1 MEKITMEELMSEVD
15 ISRWSWSW
23 LGDLFQQR
31 CMEPRRDDYPSVY
44 CRLVVLERTFVL
56 FGEIVEDLGNGHFV
70 VKFDAK
76 DIIIDEPSFFIED
89 ADLGIITDAEGRTF
103 QVTDWN
109 DEHFVYCEVEKT
121 DDGIIPVDTQFSF

>member
-1 MEKITMEELMSEVD
+1 MEKITMEELMSEID
-15 ISRWSWSW
+15 ISGWKWSW
-23 LGDLFQQR
+23 LGDL
-31 CMEPRRDDYPSVY
+31 
-44 CRLVVLERTFVL
+44 
-56 FGEIVEDLGNGHFV
+56 EIVEDLGNGHFV

-89 ADLGIITDAEGRTF
+89 ADLGIITDAEGRMF

>member
-1 MEKITMEELMSEVD
+1 MEKITMNELMSEVD
-15 ISRWSWSW
+15 ISGWKWSW
-23 LGDLFQQR
+23 LGDL
-31 CMEPRRDDYPSVY
+31 
-44 CRLVVLERTFVL
+44 
-56 FGEIVEDLGNGHFV
+56 EIVEDLGSGHFI

-76 DIIIDEPSFFIED
+76 DIIIDEPIWCRQVFRGFFIED
-89 ADLGIITDAEGRTF
+89 EDLGIITDAEGRTF